1 MFYKNLNEGIKMT
14 VKKIGL
20 AWIAVSDFKK
30 SNDFFKNVLNLD
42 LCESNE
48 QFGWAEFKGA
58 DAGCLLGVAKSCDQD
73 PCDIKPGANAVVTF
87 TVDNLDQS
95 IAELKNKGVE
105 FVGDV
110 FVVPNGPKMIYF
122 KDLDGNVFQLVEE

>member
-95 IAELKNKGVE
+95 FTSKIWMATCFSWLRNNKRSTWIKYLKHNS
-105 FVGDV
+105 
-110 FVVPNGPKMIYF
+110 
-122 KDLDGNVFQLVEE
+122 Q